1 MSSKQKE
8 HRDVPD
14 RSEDARQSQ
23 RKVILRMMSIKF
35 GSWIASRLSLAAL
48 CMCAAVVPMQD
59 ADALTTSPFA
69 ALVGRWTG
77 NGMLGFKASKPER
90 VKCRATYL
98 LAPDSSN
105 ELKQTIRCATS
116 GGAIE
121 VVSNVKESGGKLTG
135 HWKETIHNFE
145 GDLTGDITPNGFRIK
160 VQGADVTANMD
171 IVVRG
176 NMQAVEIQFINSSL
190 IGLSMAMTKG

>member
-1 MSSKQKE
+1 MTSTGLGQL
-8 HRDVPD
+8 D
-14 RSEDARQSQ
+14 RS
-23 RKVILRMMSIKF
+23 
-35 GSWIASRLSLAAL
+35 SRLLIRSVLSLCCGRPL
-48 CMCAAVVPMQD
+48 HD

-77 NGMLGFKASKPER
+77 DGMLGFKASKPER

-98 LAPDSSN
+98 LDPDAQD

-121 VVSNVKESGGKLTG
+121 VISNVKEAAGKLTG

-145 GDLTGDITPNGFRIK
+145 GDLTGDVTPKGFRII
-160 VQGADVTANMD
+160 VQGADITANMD

-176 NMQAVEIQFINSSL
+176 NMQVVEIQFINSSL
-190 IGLSMAMTKG
+190 IGLTLAMTKG

>member
-1 MSSKQKE
+1 MT
-8 HRDVPD
+8 
-14 RSEDARQSQ
+14 
-23 RKVILRMMSIKF
+23 SIRY
-35 GSWIASRLSLAAL
+35 GNWIASRLLLAAL
-48 CMCAAVVPMQD
+48 GLCAAAVPMRG
-59 ADALTTSPFA
+59 ADAITTSPFA

-90 VKCRATYL
+90 IKCRATYL
-98 LAPDSSN
+98 LAPESPN

-121 VVSNVKESGGKLTG
+121 VISNVKEAGGKLTG

-145 GDLTGDITPNGFRIK
+145 GDLTGDVTPNGFRIVVK
-160 VQGADVTANMD
+160 GADITANMD
-171 IVVRG
+171 IAVRG
-176 NMQAVEIQFINSSL
+176 NRQAVEIQFVNSSL

>member
-1 MSSKQKE
+1 MT
-8 HRDVPD
+8 
-14 RSEDARQSQ
+14 
-23 RKVILRMMSIKF
+23 SIRL
-35 GSWIASRLSLAAL
+35 GSWIVPRLSFAAFCL
-48 CMCAAVVPMQD
+48 CAAVVPLQD
-59 ADALTTSPFA
+59 AGALTTSPFA

-77 NGMLGFKASKPER
+77 DGMLGFKASKPER

-98 LAPDSSN
+98 LAPEAPD
-105 ELKQTIRCATS
+105 ELKQTIRCATP

-121 VVSNVKESGGKLTG
+121 VVSNVKEAGGKLTG

-145 GDLTGDITPNGFRIK
+145 GDLTGDVTPNGFRIVVK
-160 VQGADVTANMD
+160 GADITANMD

-176 NMQAVEIQFINSSL
+176 NRQAVEIQFINSSL